1 MVHET
6 EIDRL
11 EQRLQPPAEAKT
23 SVVLNSI
30 GNGVMMGTAPF
41 VISKTAE
48 GLFKSWHT
56 PFWLHVV
63 DAVAIVGGTL
73 WGYKTGQAEFKRLQD
88 YRQTVSQ
95 EILKLNDHINA
106 NEAEM
111 KSWAD
116 RVKKPEP
123 HAEQAESIAR

>member
-6 EIDRL
+6 DTDTLRK
-11 EQRLQPPAEAKT
+11 RLQPPAEAKT

-30 GNGVMMGTAPF
+30 GNGVMLGTAPF
-41 VISKTAE
+41 VISKTME
-48 GLFKSWHT
+48 GLCKSWRT

-73 WGYKTGQAEFKRLQD
+73 WGYNNGQKEFKRLQD
-88 YRQTVSQ
+88 YRQTVSN
-95 EILKLNDHINA
+95 EILKLNDHITA
-106 NEAEM
+106 NDTEI

-116 RVKKPEP
+116 KVKKPAP
-123 HAEQAESIAR
+123 QAEHAESIAR